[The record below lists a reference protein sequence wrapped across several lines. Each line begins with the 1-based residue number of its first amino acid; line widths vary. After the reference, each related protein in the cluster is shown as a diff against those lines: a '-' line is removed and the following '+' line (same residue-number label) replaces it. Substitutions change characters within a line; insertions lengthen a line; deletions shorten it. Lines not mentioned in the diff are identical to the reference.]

1 MNSPRKRP
9 ELKERAQVSRAPFSI
24 HVQIPSQWSDEDH
37 SIQMAGWLAIKMLF
51 SARLELSHSVG
62 IGRNGKAEKEEE
74 KSHQFIANLD
84 AE

>member
-1 MNSPRKRP
+1 
-9 ELKERAQVSRAPFSI
+9 
-24 HVQIPSQWSDEDH
+24 
-37 SIQMAGWLAIKMLF
+37 MAGWLAIKMLF

-62 IGRNGKAEKEEE
+62 IGRNGKAEEEEEEEEEE

>member
-1 MNSPRKRP
+1 
-9 ELKERAQVSRAPFSI
+9 
-24 HVQIPSQWSDEDH
+24 
-37 SIQMAGWLAIKMLF
+37 MAGWLTIKMLF

-62 IGRNGKAEKEEE
+62 IDRNGKAEEEEE

>member
-1 MNSPRKRP
+1 
-9 ELKERAQVSRAPFSI
+9 
-24 HVQIPSQWSDEDH
+24 
-37 SIQMAGWLAIKMLF
+37 MAGWLAIKMLF

-62 IGRNGKAEKEEE
+62 IGRNGKVEEEEEE